1 MNATPTTGN
10 KPVQPVPVQPV
21 PVRPLPVVE
30 PTPTVPLADARPQR
44 ANPAVAVATAPASAP
59 SR

>member
-1 MNATPTTGN
+1 MEFNMNATPTTGN
-10 KPVQPVPVQPV
+10 KPVQPVPVQP
-21 PVRPLPVVE
+21 LPVVD
-30 PTPTVPLADARPQR
+30 PTPTVPLADTKPQR